1 MQTSWHSQQ
10 KPVCWEKTLVFGI
23 QYFTSIRLIINSL
36 INAKPYTVSGCIKN
50 DLTGARFGSTYTKI
64 GTIQRRLA
72 WPLRKD
78 DMQIREAFHVKKKKN
93 DLTEAW
99 VFHWAVVLGFGFPP
113 YGMKLLVCSLL
124 SIFQLNHII
133 SPHSEEAN
141 PETEASPTRTEEQ
154 TTANTWKLYSLCR
167 VQVSHYSSFLSLLC
181 SYLFSASNSLHH
193 LLHVE
198 SRDCHWL
205 ALISV
210 WYWASLRCWWC

>member
-78 DMQIREAFHVKKKKN
+78 DMQIREAFHVKKKKKRS
-93 DLTEAW
+93 DW
-99 VFHWAVVLGFGFPP
+99 SLGFSLGCCSRLWFSSLWNETFGVFTFKYFPIEP
-113 YGMKLLVCSLL
+113 YHLSSLWRSKTRNRGISYKDGRADNGQHLEVIFLV
-124 SIFQLNHII
+124 
-133 SPHSEEAN
+133 
-141 PETEASPTRTEEQ
+141 
-154 TTANTWKLYSLCR
+154 
-167 VQVSHYSSFLSLLC
+167 
-181 SYLFSASNSLHH
+181 
-193 LLHVE
+193 
-198 SRDCHWL
+198 
-205 ALISV
+205 
-210 WYWASLRCWWC
+210 